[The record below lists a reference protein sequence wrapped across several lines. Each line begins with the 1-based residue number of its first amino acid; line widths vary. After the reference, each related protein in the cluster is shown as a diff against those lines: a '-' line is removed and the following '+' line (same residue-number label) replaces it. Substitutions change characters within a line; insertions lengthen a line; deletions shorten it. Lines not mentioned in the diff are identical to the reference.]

1 MIEKWDF
8 GWCLTGEKI
17 KMSFAPTVALQLA
30 RWDQENFGN
39 TTFATSIQGST
50 EPNSNNDVLDLES
63 SSEFEN
69 EG

>member
-1 MIEKWDF
+1 
-8 GWCLTGEKI
+8 
-17 KMSFAPTVALQLA
+17 MSFAPTVALQLA